1 MSEILGTLFKYLVAL
16 LGVGAVVAVLYQVL
30 GSNKTQNAIADMTQ
44 LQTNIQALYSGQPT
58 FTSLTNTVAVSGR
71 LAPAGMISGTSL
83 INAWSGAVSVKVNG
97 SNAARFDMSTAGVPQ
112 DACAKVIGGQAS
124 AVSLSVNGG
133 TALTPPIDAG
143 AAVTACNAAANTIVF
158 TYAH

>member
-44 LQTNIQALYSGQPT
+44 LQTNVQALYSGQPT
-58 FTSLTNTVAVSGR
+58 FTSLTNAVAISGR
-71 LAPAGMISGTSL
+71 LAPAGMISGSNL
-83 INAWSGAVSVKVNG
+83 INAWSGNVTVAVNSA
-97 SNAARFDMSTAGVPQ
+97 NAARFDLTTASVPQ
-112 DACAKVIGGQAS
+112 DACAKVIGGQGS
-124 AVSLSVNGG
+124 AVALSVNG
-133 TALTPPIDAG
+133 TAYTPPMDAG
-143 AAVTACNAAANTIVF
+143 AAVTACNQTANTIIF